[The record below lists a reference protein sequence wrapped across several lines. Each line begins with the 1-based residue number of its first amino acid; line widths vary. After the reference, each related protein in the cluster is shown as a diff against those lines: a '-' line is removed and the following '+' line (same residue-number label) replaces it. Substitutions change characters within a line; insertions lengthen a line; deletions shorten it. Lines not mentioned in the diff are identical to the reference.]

1 MGRAL
6 LVLLP
11 LLLAGGAGFVL
22 GARRPRQLRT
32 RLASA
37 LPVVTAC
44 RALAEDVAV
53 LEPAQHRLHQLQAR
67 EALEGW
73 DRAALGP

>member
-6 LVLLP
+6 IVLLP
-11 LLLAGGAGFVL
+11 LLLAGAAGFVL
-22 GARRPRQLRT
+22 GARRPRQLRA
-32 RLASA
+32 RLTSA

-44 RALAEDVAV
+44 RALAEDSPV

-67 EALEGW
+67 EALDDW
-73 DRAALGP
+73 DRAALDS